1 MTPLEKLAI
10 DYVRARD
17 AEETAKH
24 KLIAPDKT
32 GKAFT
37 AYQDYNDAMKASEQ
51 VLAAMRSHVQQAYAD
66 ELKEFK

>member
-1 MTPLEKLAI
+1 MTTLEKLAI
-10 DYVRARD
+10 DYVRAREV
-17 AEETAKH
+17 EETAKH

-51 VLAAMRSHVQQAYAD
+51 VFAAMRSHVKQAYS
-66 ELKEFK
+66 EEIK